1 LGVRL
6 FKTPELVDPVMIAC
20 WPGIGNVGLLAI
32 ETLKELLQAE
42 EIGYIEPRDFF
53 YPKKVTIKEGEIIS
67 LDFPSS
73 KFFYKRTPGKDII
86 FFIGEEQPV
95 WGNKAYAEGAKA
107 YEMANM
113 VIDVALRFGCRRIF
127 TSGAAVTAIHHT
139 MRSRVWVVPNNRAI
153 IAEIK
158 NWENILLMSQV
169 ENREGQGSITGL
181 NGLLLGVARK
191 RGVDAVCVMGEIPV
205 YLQGFPILYP
215 KGSKAVIELLVQLLD
230 LKVDLSGIAEFTVE
244 NEKEINTL
252 YENLPQEAKSQLDEL
267 RGRSEKDG
275 TRQANITEDDK
286 KKIMEDL
293 DKFFAN
299 KDKEDGES

>member
-1 LGVRL
+1 MGVRL

>member
-20 WPGIGNVGLLAI
+20 WPGIGNVGLLAV
-32 ETLKELLQAE
+32 ETIKELLQAE

-53 YPKKVTIKEGEIIS
+53 YPKKVTIKDGEIIG
-67 LDFPSS
+67 LDFPNS
-73 KFFYKRTPGKDII
+73 KFYYKKTARRDFL

-113 VIDVALRFGCRRIF
+113 VIDVALKFGCRRIF

-139 MRSRVWVVPNNRAI
+139 MKSKVWVVPNNSGMI
-153 IAEIK
+153 DEVK
-158 NWENILLMSQV
+158 TWKNILMMSQV

-191 RGVDAVCVMGEIPV
+191 RGLDAICVMGEIPV

-215 KGSKAVIELLVQLLD
+215 KGSKSVIELLSQVLD
-230 LKVDLSGIAEFTVE
+230 LQVDLNGIAEFVVE
-244 NEKEINTL
+244 NEKEIDAL
-252 YENLPQEAKSQLDEL
+252 YDNLPREAKAQLDEL
-267 RGRSEKDG
+267 RGSPGKTG
-275 TRQANITEDDK
+275 GPQNITEDDK
-286 KKIMEDL
+286 RKIMEDL
-293 DKFFAN
+293 DQFFG
-299 KDKEDGES
+299 KKEDGNGET